1 MKKESKPPGG
11 RSKARRA
18 NNHGVPSVSA
28 ENFNKKDHEQEAA
41 PANDDF
47 EARQK
52 ELWRWAAERLPP
64 WGNPEKDD
72 YDFSSSR
79 SWTEGANEELLNA
92 GCLYEYARE
101 SHKFRCLLVLNN
113 RKREERSGLLT
124 CIEYEGNSAGDV
136 HLITSGW
143 HRWLGDFAEELIAN
157 KSFAELLRTSRNKVE
172 SSLDALA
179 TYNRYPKAV
188 ELPGRYINVPG
199 MQEVVIQIDWRHY
212 DNKEIGAEMARWAAN
227 NRPESEPAPDR
238 TGKKRESKVR
248 SDLKALSVMRI
259 WKHERK
265 PWKRLK
271 LVARVCR
278 FKSCEEYEWPMNN
291 AAKAE
296 MTRAR
301 KRALNFFQYLF
312 PSGKPSNY

>member
-1 MKKESKPPGG
+1 MQ
-11 RSKARRA
+11 
-18 NNHGVPSVSA
+18 
-28 ENFNKKDHEQEAA
+28 QEA
-41 PANDDF
+41 
-47 EARQK
+47 
-52 ELWRWAAERLPP
+52 LWRWATERVTP
-64 WGNPEKDD
+64 WGKVQRDD
-72 YDFSSSR
+72 YDFSWMKKDER
-79 SWTEGANEELLNA
+79 EELLSA

-101 SHKFRCLLVLNN
+101 SNKFRCLLVLNN
-113 RKREERSGLLT
+113 RKREERSGPLP

-136 HLITSGW
+136 HLIRSGW

-157 KSFAELLRTSRNKVE
+157 KSFAELLSTSRSKVE

-212 DNKEIGAEMARWAAN
+212 DNKGIGSEMARWAAN
-227 NRPESEPAPDR
+227 NRPESEPEPDR
-238 TGKKRESKVR
+238 TGKKRKSKVR

-271 LVARVCR
+271 LVGKVCR
-278 FKSCEEYEWPMNN
+278 FKSCKEYEWPINN
-291 AAKAE
+291 AAKAD

-301 KRALNFFQYLF
+301 KRALNFFEYLF
-312 PSGKPSNY
+312 PCGKPSNY